1 MIIQDFL
8 KAQYLI
14 GLKSLKN
21 WAVMVYIVFWAL
33 ILIANNHYYEQ
44 KIMYAKDLT
53 EEVKEL
59 RSEYVDR
66 RSELMK
72 KRMESTISK
81 QMEPLEIYPSTV
93 PPKKIKVVVEKE
105 KKWYE
110 LWH

>member
-1 MIIQDFL
+1 MIQDFL
-8 KAQYLI
+8 RAHYLI
-14 GLKSLKN
+14 GLKSLRN
-21 WAVMVYIVFWAL
+21 WAIIVYVVFWTL
-33 ILIANNHYYEQ
+33 ILIANNHYFEQ
-44 KIMYAKDLT
+44 KIMYAKNLT

-66 RSELMK
+66 RSELMQ

-81 QMEPLEIYPSTV
+81 QMEPYGIFPSGV
-93 PPKKIKVVVEKE
+93 PPKKIRVVVEKE

>member
-1 MIIQDFL
+1 MIQDFL
-8 KAQYLI
+8 RAHYLI
-14 GLKSLKN
+14 GLQSFRN
-21 WAVMVYIVFWAL
+21 WKIIIYIVFWAL
-33 ILIANNHYYEQ
+33 ILIANNHNYEQ
-44 KIMYAKDLT
+44 KIMYAKQLT

-66 RSELMK
+66 RSELMQ

-81 QMEPLEIYPSTV
+81 QMQPLGIYPSAV
-93 PPKKIKVVVEKE
+93 PPKKIRVVVEKE